1 MVSSRC
7 HLLIIDR
14 LSFANLI
21 IANIIRL
28 SISAKG
34 GAILKSFLVFF
45 YLLVGT
51 ISYAADPG
59 YHVVKTIPL
68 GGDGGWDYL
77 IVDSAA
83 RRLFIS
89 RSTHVMVV
97 DIDTDKVV
105 GKIADTPGVHG
116 IAIAS
121 ELTRGFTSNGRANTA
136 TIFDLKSLKVLG
148 QVKTGENPDAILYD
162 PASKRVFTFN
172 GRSKDATVFEAV
184 SGEVVSTIPLGGKPE
199 FAATDGK
206 GKVFVNVED
215 TNEVVE
221 IDSLKLSLTKRYSL
235 KPCEEPTGMGLDAE
249 HHRVYS
255 GCHNKVMTILDMDI
269 GKVVAAVPIG
279 EGVDGNGFD
288 PKTGLAFSANG
299 DGTLTV
305 VRESQGKFEVV
316 ETVTTQRGSRT
327 MAIDYKTHN
336 IYLPA
341 AQFSPLTA
349 STTEGSRPRP
359 TMIKGSFSVIVV
371 GE

>member
-1 MVSSRC
+1 MFCS
-7 HLLIIDR
+7 LL
-14 LSFANLI
+14 A
-21 IANIIRL
+21 
-28 SISAKG
+28 
-34 GAILKSFLVFF
+34 
-45 YLLVGT
+45 GT

-59 YHVVKTIPL
+59 YHVIKKLQL
-68 GGDGGWDYL
+68 GGEGGWDYL
-77 IVDSAA
+77 TVDSTA
-83 RRLFIS
+83 RRLYIS

-105 GKIADTPGVHG
+105 GDIVDTPGVHG

-121 ELTRGFTSNGRANTA
+121 EVNRGFTSNGRANTA
-136 TIFDLKSLKVLG
+136 TIFDLKTLEVLG

-172 GRSKDATVFEAV
+172 GRSKDSTVFEAT
-184 SGEVVSTIPLGGKPE
+184 SGEVASTIALGGKPE
-199 FAATDGK
+199 FAAADGK
-206 GKVFVNVED
+206 GKVYVNVED

-221 IDSLKLSLTKRYSL
+221 IDSRKLSLTKRYSL

-255 GCHNKVMTILDMDI
+255 GCHNKVMVILDTEI
-269 GKVVAAVPIG
+269 GRVVATVPIG

-288 PKTGLAFSANG
+288 PETGLAFSANG

-305 VRESQGKFEVV
+305 VRESSPGKYEVL

-327 MAIDYKTHN
+327 MAIDPKTHN

-341 AQFSPLTA
+341 AQFSPQA
-349 STTEGSRPRP
+349 SSAVKGLRPRP
-359 TMIKGSFSVIVV
+359 TMIKDSFTVLVV
-371 GE
+371 GK